1 MGTPEA
7 ELVRRLSED
16 FGPLPGVGF
25 TSPHGHPPHPVSGS
39 SLSAGKTHCF
49 LEGTV
54 HPRQR
59 VRGRRQN
66 CCPLCC
72 LLANVHVSG
81 PHSTLEL
88 EGEWLSLTQ
97 QDGRAGWA
105 VLRREAGAGG
115 LLFPRSQPPS
125 TGTKPIPPSPT
136 GQHFQ
141 PNGLGALPSPS
152 GPSKEADGTRAPRM
166 RTAFTAEQVSALES
180 SFQHRRYL
188 GPLERRR
195 LAQEM
200 QLSEVQVRWPAGR
213 VVACGR
219 PLSDLTLPTGKDLV
233 SEPPN
238 EAQAPA
244 AGLPAESALLRTPPP
259 APRPAQPPAAALP
272 LGLPAWAPSSGP
284 ASGLFLGSP
293 WSETS
298 LPGFSVGLMQQA
310 ASGVLP
316 PVCCLPDTGGWVHTL
331 SPALSRGAWGLCAPP
346 ATGDAF

>member
-200 QLSEVQVRWPAGR
+200 QLSEVQVKTWFQNRRMKHKRQLQDSQLSPPFSA
-213 VVACGR
+213 
-219 PLSDLTLPTGKDLV
+219 PLH
-233 SEPPN
+233 
-238 EAQAPA
+238 
-244 AGLPAESALLRTPPP
+244 PPP
-259 APRPAQPPAAALP
+259 ALRSRLQLLCP
-272 LGLPAWAPSSGP
+272 WA
-284 ASGLFLGSP
+284 
-293 WSETS
+293 S
-298 LPGFSVGLMQQA
+298 LPGPPALVQPLGSFWGPRGVKP
-310 ASGVLP
+310 ASLASAWASCSRQP
-316 PVCCLPDTGGWVHTL
+316 PVCCLRCAASRTL
-331 SPALSRGAWGLCAPP
+331 GAGC
-346 ATGDAF
+346 TH